1 MLFPKGDTHMPTKKY
16 TIDLS
21 TEERNL
27 LNKIIKTGTSTARTI
42 LRANILLASDVRAGK
57 SFTTAEIATLFQ
69 TTSTTV
75 QNARTAYAKNCLE
88 SVLYRKKRATPPVP
102 AKVGGEVEAHIIAL
116 CCTNPPKGYA
126 RWSVRLLADKCVEL
140 GFVDSISH
148 MTVSRTLK
156 KMNLSPI

>member
-1 MLFPKGDTHMPTKKY
+1 
-16 TIDLS
+16 
-21 TEERNL
+21 
-27 LNKIIKTGTSTARTI
+27 LNNITSQHI
-42 LRANILLASDVRAGK
+42 VVSDVNAGK

-75 QNARTAYAKNCLE
+75 QNVGTACAKNGLE
-88 SVLYRKKRATPPVP
+88 SALYRKKRATPPVP
-102 AKVGGEVEAHIIAL
+102 AKVDGEVEAHIIAL

-140 GFVDSISH
+140 GYVDSISH

-156 KMNLSPI
+156 KTNLSLT